1 VFYQDLLNPLGMWA
15 ERGEMP
21 GHKVS
26 YKTGDETIEY
36 WMWKAEEG
44 RKEAN
49 NSVLML
55 LANPSELAA
64 CSSGL

>member
-1 VFYQDLLNPLGMWA
+1 MFYQDLLNPLGMWA

-21 GHKVS
+21 GHKVG
-26 YKTGDETIEY
+26 YKAGDETIED

-55 LANPSELAA
+55 LANPSELAT